1 MKRIFTLLV
10 FSVSLFLAF
19 SCNSSTTESQV
30 VASEIQEELISKN
43 ISAQEFQRLIK
54 DRKEA
59 IILDVRTADEVAEG
73 TIGQAKHLDFYG
85 ENFNDEL
92 NKLDKNKPI
101 LVYCRSGRRSG
112 IAMVQLR
119 ELGFSEVYNLEGGII
134 EWGAAKMEIVK

>member
-1 MKRIFTLLV
+1 MKRIFTLLI

-85 ENFNDEL
+85 ENFV
-92 NKLDKNKPI
+92 
-101 LVYCRSGRRSG
+101 VYSSNYSYEIYIFIARSVNNRLLKSP
-112 IAMVQLR
+112 
-119 ELGFSEVYNLEGGII
+119 FY
-134 EWGAAKMEIVK
+134 